1 MHPVNIVI
9 HIGLTPIF
17 LITILNFLQFDNGIS
32 ATEPNPIVIFNCSW
46 AMTLGLMVIYTS
58 LHFKVGLIFTGLLTV
73 MTVLSR
79 WMYVC
84 MGESEYLGSFW
95 RGSTQLFIV
104 SIVGMV
110 GASLYFETYGA
121 DGSDKRW
128 NALMGPLMCMIHVC
142 EIFGIYLNEQ
152 TLQEIESKTLQKMRE
167 LREKKLKDQLPPL
180 EERLNKATEEEL
192 ERRAG
197 KKKR

>member
-1 MHPVNIVI
+1 M
-9 HIGLTPIF
+9 
-17 LITILNFLQFDNGIS
+17 
-32 ATEPNPIVIFNCSW
+32 
-46 AMTLGLMVIYTS
+46 
-58 LHFKVGLIFTGLLTV
+58 
-73 MTVLSR
+73 
-79 WMYVC
+79 
-84 MGESEYLGSFW
+84 GSFW
-95 RGSTQLFIV
+95 RGSTQLFIL

-128 NALMGPLMCMIHVC
+128 NALMGPLMCTIHVC
-142 EIFGIYLNEQ
+142 EMFEICLNEQ
-152 TLQEIESKTLQKMRE
+152 TLQEIQSKTLQKMRE